1 MTLNGITRCK
11 EQKDDRQMEAGNEY
25 ITAHSSELYRLC
37 GHDDA
42 SEWLQ
47 HVHPK
52 IGPLSFSI
60 NLIAAS

>member
-1 MTLNGITRCK
+1 MTLNGITRGK
-11 EQKDDRQMEAGNEY
+11 EPKDDRQMETGNVY
-25 ITAHSSELYRLC
+25 ITAHSSELLRLC
-37 GHDDA
+37 GNDDA

-52 IGPLSFSI
+52 IGPLSFGI

>member
-1 MTLNGITRCK
+1 MTLNGITRGK
-11 EQKDDRQMEAGNEY
+11 EPKDDRQMDAGNAY
-25 ITAHSSELYRLC
+25 VTVHSSELYRLC
-37 GHDDA
+37 GHDDP

-52 IGPLSFSI
+52 IGPLSFGI